1 MNLQVEPEWWRNAV
15 VYEIVTLSF
24 QDTNGDGKGDLK
36 GIESRIDY
44 LEWLGIDAVWL
55 TPFFSSPMLDL
66 GYDIADYCAVD
77 PIFGSLGD
85 FDRLVEKLHQRDIRV
100 ILDFVPNHTSDQHSW
115 FVDSRSARASAGPPR
130 DWRQRPRGTP
140 RNPRSRG

>member
-1 MNLQVEPEWWRNAV
+1 MNSQVEPEWWRNAV
-15 VYEIVTLSF
+15 VYEMVTLSF

-77 PIFGSLGD
+77 PIFGSLDD

-100 ILDFVPNHTSDQHSW
+100 ILDFVPNHTSDQHAW
-115 FVDSRSARASAGPPR
+115 FVDSRSSRAGEGPRRRR
-130 DWRQRPRGTP
+130 DRHPL
-140 RNPRSRG
+140 RSPSLAQ

>member
-1 MNLQVEPEWWRNAV
+1 MNSQVEPEWWRNAV

-44 LEWLGIDAVWL
+44 LEWLGIDAVCL

-77 PIFGSLGD
+77 PIF
-85 FDRLVEKLHQRDIRV
+85 
-100 ILDFVPNHTSDQHSW
+100 
-115 FVDSRSARASAGPPR
+115 
-130 DWRQRPRGTP
+130 
-140 RNPRSRG
+140 

>member
-1 MNLQVEPEWWRNAV
+1 MNSQVEPEWWRNAV

-55 TPFFSSPMLDL
+55 TPCFSSPMLDL

-77 PIFGSLGD
+77 PIFGSLND

-115 FVDSRSARASAGPPR
+115 FVDSRSARASAAA
-130 DWRQRPRGTP
+130 
-140 RNPRSRG
+140 